1 MRGQEIPFNVGAL
14 SGDLGLLGGA
24 FASFIC
30 LMSILP
36 IAFNQ
41 FAIDK
46 AGLTRALL
54 TPLTDRDYLAGK
66 AVGNAMIVF
75 LPAIV
80 CMAASF
86 ALLPGSRTIASWLAI
101 PVALLSVYLL
111 TAPIAAVLSA
121 MFPRVVDLNSI
132 GRGSNAHGLAG
143 LLGFVTFLAAG
154 VPTVAVAA
162 GATRWFGRPLLTLGL
177 MIAWC
182 GITFLIGRGLFA
194 IARRVFATR
203 RENLA
208 ML

>member
-1 MRGQEIPFNVGAL
+1 M
-14 SGDLGLLGGA
+14 GLFAGC

-30 LMSILP
+30 VLSMLP

-54 TPLTDRDYLAGK
+54 APLSDRDYLAGK

-80 CMAASF
+80 CIAASF
-86 ALLPGSRTIASWLAI
+86 ALLPGSRAIASWAAI
-101 PVALLSVYLL
+101 PIALLSVYFLA
-111 TAPIAAVLSA
+111 APVAAVLSA

-132 GRGSNAHGLAG
+132 GRGSNPHGLAG

-154 VPTVAVAA
+154 APNVAIALA
-162 GATRWFGRPLLTLGL
+162 ATRWLGRPLLTLGL
-177 MIAWC
+177 LIAWSA
-182 GITFLIGRGLFA
+182 ITFLIGRGLFV
-194 IARRVFATR
+194 IARRIFATR